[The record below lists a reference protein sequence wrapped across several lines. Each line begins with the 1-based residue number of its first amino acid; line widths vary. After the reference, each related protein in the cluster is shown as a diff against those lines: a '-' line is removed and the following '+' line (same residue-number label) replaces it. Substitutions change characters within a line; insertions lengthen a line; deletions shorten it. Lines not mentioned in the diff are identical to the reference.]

1 MLAPYFFLNQN
12 SGNSILP
19 KFSIFISQEIIGTK
33 NELNNTKIVFEALKK
48 SINFENLKFYPM
60 KSISLLK
67 VFGIGIIGGTLPLAI
82 YFSVASPD
90 QLLSDQV
97 IDGDRQNSS
106 RFASLNPTGPVDFVP
121 AAESTI
127 NSVVHVTTK
136 VVRTTFQRDPFQ
148 EFFYGPGAG
157 GREFKQYGAAAGSG
171 VIISS
176 EGYIVTNNHVI
187 AEASEIEV
195 TLNDNSKYTATLVGA
210 DPSTDIAVLKIVGN
224 KPFQPI
230 AIGNSDDVKIGE
242 WVLAVGNPFNLTST
256 VTAGIVS
263 AKARNINLLSNADK
277 NIVPIES
284 FIQTDAAVNP
294 GNSGGALVNIKGEL
308 IGINTAIASETGSY
322 SGYSFAV
329 PINLVQKVMRDI
341 IDYGV
346 VQRGFLGVQI
356 SDISQELKE
365 KNNLVN
371 LKGVYISKVI
381 EDGSAD
387 KAGLKDG
394 DIILKIG
401 IKEVNSSSELQEE
414 IGKRMP
420 GDKVQLTIRRD
431 DNEIIKELILRNI
444 NGETGITSKDEIN
457 KNAALGAT
465 FIELTAQEK
474 IALKITY
481 GVKIKSITTGKL
493 KSIGLTVGTII
504 TKVNNEPI
512 DNVEE
517 LISKLNISSSGVLL
531 EIMTESGMKDY
542 RGFGL

>member
-1 MLAPYFFLNQN
+1 
-12 SGNSILP
+12 
-19 KFSIFISQEIIGTK
+19 
-33 NELNNTKIVFEALKK
+33 
-48 SINFENLKFYPM
+48 
-60 KSISLLK
+60 
-67 VFGIGIIGGTLPLAI
+67 
-82 YFSVASPD
+82 
-90 QLLSDQV
+90 
-97 IDGDRQNSS
+97 
-106 RFASLNPTGPVDFVP
+106 
-121 AAESTI
+121 
-127 NSVVHVTTK
+127 
-136 VVRTTFQRDPFQ
+136 
-148 EFFYGPGAG
+148 
-157 GREFKQYGAAAGSG
+157 
-171 VIISS
+171 
-176 EGYIVTNNHVI
+176 
-187 AEASEIEV
+187 
-195 TLNDNSKYTATLVGA
+195 
-210 DPSTDIAVLKIVGN
+210 
-224 KPFQPI
+224 
-230 AIGNSDDVKIGE
+230 
-242 WVLAVGNPFNLTST
+242 
-256 VTAGIVS
+256 
-263 AKARNINLLSNADK
+263 
-277 NIVPIES
+277 
-284 FIQTDAAVNP
+284 
-294 GNSGGALVNIKGEL
+294 
-308 IGINTAIASETGSY
+308 
-322 SGYSFAV
+322 
-329 PINLVQKVMRDI
+329 
-341 IDYGV
+341 
-346 VQRGFLGVQI
+346 
-356 SDISQELKE
+356 LKE

-431 DNEIIKELILRNI
+431 GNELIKELILRNI

-457 KNAALGAT
+457 KNSALGAT

-481 GVKIKSITTGKL
+481 GVKVKSITTGKL

>member
-1 MLAPYFFLNQN
+1 
-12 SGNSILP
+12 
-19 KFSIFISQEIIGTK
+19 
-33 NELNNTKIVFEALKK
+33 
-48 SINFENLKFYPM
+48 M
-60 KSISLLK
+60 KTPSLLK
-67 VFGIGIIGGTLPLAI
+67 ILIFGIIGGTIPLAF
-82 YFSVASPD
+82 YVTFSPLTNS
-90 QLLSDQV
+90 LSDEV
-97 IDGDRQNSS
+97 IDGNRQNASK
-106 RFASLNPTGPVDFVP
+106 FASLSGAGPVDFIP

-136 VVRTTFQRDPFQ
+136 VVRTSFQRDPFQ

-171 VIISS
+171 VIVSS

-195 TLNDNSKYTATLVGA
+195 TLNDNSKYTAKLVGT
-210 DPSTDIAVLKIVGN
+210 DPSTDIAVLKIEGS

-230 AIGNSDDVKIGE
+230 SLGNSDDVKIGE

-263 AKARNINLLSNADK
+263 AKTRNINLLGNGDK
-277 NIVPIES
+277 SLFPIES

-294 GNSGGALVNIKGEL
+294 GNSGGALVNTNGEL

-341 IDYGV
+341 IDYGL

-356 SDISQELKE
+356 SDITQEIKE
-365 KNNLVN
+365 KNNLPN
-371 LKGVYISKVI
+371 LKGVLISGVV
-381 EDGSAD
+381 ENGSAE
-387 KAGLKDG
+387 KAGLKEG

-401 IKEVNSSSELQEE
+401 VKEVNSSAALQEE

-420 GDKVQLTIRRD
+420 GDKVMLSIRSKDGKEMTR
-431 DNEIIKELILRNI
+431 ELILRNQD
-444 NGETGITSKDEIN
+444 GEMKITSKEEIV

-465 FIELTAQEK
+465 FIELTDKEK
-474 IALKITY
+474 KALNINY
-481 GVKIKSITTGKL
+481 GVKIKTISAGKL
-493 KSIGLTVGTII
+493 KSIGLVVGSII
-504 TKVNNEPI
+504 TKINNEPI
-512 DNVEE
+512 DDVAEIVN
-517 LISKLNISSSGVLL
+517 KLNGSNNGILL
-531 EIMTESGMKDY
+531 EIMSESGIKDY